1 MIRKLALLLFLCLM
15 AIPAQA
21 EDKSN
26 YLYLRDVTISP
37 YQNLREFFDLPEHP
51 GNYGIT
57 LVSDAIGP
65 LTFKIIRVDGDH
77 EEAITSHRSYSIRDH
92 ELHVPFPNENGK
104 FDLIVEMANSNPAS
118 KAKISVIVVE
128 EPSH

>member
-1 MIRKLALLLFLCLM
+1 MIRKFALLLVLCFT

-26 YLYLRDVTISP
+26 YLYYRDVTISP
-37 YQNLREFFDLPEHP
+37 YQNLREFFDLPDRP
-51 GNYGIT
+51 GHYGIT

-65 LTFKIIRVDGDH
+65 LTFKIVRVEDDH
-77 EEAITSHRSYSIRDH
+77 EQSLTSHRSYSFKDH
-92 ELHVPFPNENGK
+92 EFHVPFANDDGK
-104 FDLIVEMANSNPAS
+104 YDLIVEMANSNPAS